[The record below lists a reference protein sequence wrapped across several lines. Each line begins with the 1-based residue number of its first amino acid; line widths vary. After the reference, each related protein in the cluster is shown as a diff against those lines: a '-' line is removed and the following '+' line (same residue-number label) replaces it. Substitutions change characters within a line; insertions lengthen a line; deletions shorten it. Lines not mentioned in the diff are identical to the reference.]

1 MGVSG
6 GKAFSP
12 GKLKLAKL
20 TSRSSP
26 PQFRLEASNCLK
38 KSIGELPVDPLK
50 SLCKLSN
57 RVAAAAAATSQ
68 NRTAINLQVI
78 ATDLDEFALD
88 LVDAAA
94 KEQPITLHLE
104 FKRYIFSKKMAQ

>member
-57 RVAAAAAATSQ
+57 RVAAAAAA
-68 NRTAINLQVI
+68 
-78 ATDLDEFALD
+78 
-88 LVDAAA
+88 AAA
-94 KEQPITLHLE
+94 AVAFAGVSGGDPLSL
-104 FKRYIFSKKMAQ
+104 RSA